1 MLARKHRLVLFFFI
15 LFPLL
20 IHAQTEEE
28 IKSQADKLFNSEQY
42 VAATPLYLRLL
53 SLQPRDHFYNFRYG
67 TCLLFNSNKKQSAIK
82 YLNYA
87 VSEPTI
93 SPEAYYFL
101 GKAFHFDYQFNQAE
115 KYYSIYLQKRQKNSV
130 MYPAERAIEMCQ
142 NGKRLLTTV
151 SDVVVLEKKEIA
163 SDKFFRLY
171 DLQDIGGNIIVT
183 AEFQTK
189 LDKKNGHVPL
199 IHFPKKPSVIFYSS
213 YGENAANGKEIYSR
227 RKSPDGSWGNAELVQ
242 GQVNTIYDEDFPY
255 MHPDGQYLY
264 FSSKGHN
271 SMGGYDVFRSKY
283 NAQTNSFGKPENLDF
298 AISSP
303 DDDLFYVV
311 DSLNQ
316 NAYFASARQSEAG
329 KLFVYKV
336 KVDRVPLQ
344 LVAVKGAFFSEVDAS
359 PKQLNLE
366 ILSQESGSI
375 IGKYT
380 TDSESN
386 YLITLPKGGNYEFVL
401 KLAGNAQEFR
411 SLVSIP
417 NQTEF
422 KPLKQKIVHASENG
436 KETIKII
443 NLFNEEVTDME
454 AVLAEVVKMRSDL
467 NVNVSEFD
475 LNKVEAAKKSA
486 SDLSNLGFGNFS
498 ISEVQDLL
506 KKTEDLVRIN
516 QNLAQTFNRKAD
528 FFLVENFDE
537 YEQLEEQIQQK
548 LDGLNTIES
557 NSAKKSILQEIQVS
571 VKELYALKA
580 DALATIPLQDSVQK
594 VYAKSAFV
602 LDSKAVTAIRAEFE
616 TALNAGKEE
625 EAIAELVKNKDLL
638 QKLRSDNSMNLV
650 DNLIKRTEKLEED
663 IVLADSKNDRY
674 NEDQIAL
681 QKEIKYLETNLS
693 VAKQKEITAIEQ
705 QIRSKKETLKLIEG
719 EQKFAAATLAKLNQE
734 KSNLSQQI
742 RLLETLI
749 SQVYIGEKSPAEVQQ
764 ARLELVKKNPS
775 AWNRTISDEAAK
787 LDAQEKQLLEKSE
800 QVETKEKEILAEELE
815 STNPEATRLAENLLP
830 RYTIEKS
837 AIESDNALS
846 AEQKLA
852 GLQNQDQALISAMET
867 KLKEIEK
874 QLVKNPENAALVKEK
889 EAISDLKLF
898 TESSIEEREQLIESK
913 MAAKILPES
922 INKQKVVYSTKLEP
936 SYADKLNA
944 IASEISTA
952 KQKQLA
958 ELEVEQAFLK
968 KIEAEEKR
976 VKQELRKDPL
986 NLTSRTKLQALSEL
1000 KKEKSAK
1007 TAQINAALKVEEE
1020 RLAFDTLTQ
1029 EDKAKMEVSLSPDYT
1044 QKTKEIETSAQA
1056 TTLEK
1061 AIQLRKIE
1069 QEKIE
1074 KIQLEQEVI
1083 GLQLEED
1090 PTNREFLKEEK
1101 ILMVLQEESLAKLA
1115 VFDQEIQSAQVPISL
1130 TEEEKAAKYAEFKS
1144 DYSSNV
1150 RAIEGNDSIG
1160 EREKLDLIQIE
1171 DQMLLGKLYNRQDQL
1186 EEQMENNP
1194 DLIALQKEQKV
1205 LDVLSAELERT
1216 IEVRQEK
1223 LGLMEEISQKLAAEK
1238 ENAIKSIDDL
1248 YLSDRK
1254 IIQEMAISELEKLQ
1268 KLAQEDRELLAK
1280 VVSKLDGIALKS
1292 ELDATEIEEKQILEA
1307 IREDLQNS
1315 LNTVSEISTKQQVD
1329 VNVVTQVSVITKMQ
1343 STFNTE
1349 KNNIQSNTNLSEI
1362 EKKSL
1367 LLQLENDFL
1376 DQIRTEKMA
1385 VQQKKLGD
1393 PTNVQF
1399 QKERNDLIALEQATE
1414 ISIAAKKTEINVTP
1428 DPAKT
1433 VSKEK
1438 ILLDVFPEFETRLAA
1453 IENATTPEKSKLDA
1467 IFALETK
1474 MLEKLQ
1480 NQEEAIRKERF
1491 EDSARSEELEMLQVL
1506 VEEKK
1511 ARIQTL
1517 KEQREQLESIQQTEM
1532 ESEITTLPEVV
1543 PSGDPLITELEK
1555 RELSLQQELKNA
1567 NLSKRESQKVQ
1578 NEIAEIQQTKV
1589 KQEIAIWKDKLSA
1602 EESQVER
1609 LVNALYE
1616 LSAGDSAAIVALEIE
1631 LLQQKSLN
1639 QHILKN
1645 QAASETTKD
1654 MREKKY
1660 LLEQAYIQQRQA
1672 ISLLES
1678 VLMEAS
1684 VEKFYKENG
1693 LELVYSEE
1701 ELTKKNHKYS
1711 VTIGN
1716 LTNEILRLEKEIQ
1729 GKKSSE
1735 RDELQEVLSEKIA
1748 ERTLMN
1754 QQLAILEDEKTP
1766 IPALIPT
1773 LNPAAIEQKITIEE
1787 EQNMALSAEY
1797 REYELNFQRIIEIEK
1812 EHTKLEIELKKQNDI
1827 LKDLVQENSL
1837 DTASEK
1843 TISREQIS
1851 KVKTMEI
1858 ELKRLESELL
1868 QLQKSNQKIAPQDEE
1883 ETMKMQNLITRGIK
1897 PISKLVIAS
1906 ALVSIPTA
1914 GLTFVDNNSTNAN
1927 SNSKSSTI
1935 LPVALKNPS
1944 GLVYRVQVGA
1954 FSKPIPSN
1962 LFKEFTP
1969 VSGEK
1974 LNEKGFTRYLAGYFN
1989 SSAKVVLARDQI
2001 KALGYADAF
2010 AVAYCDGNRITLAE
2024 ARLLE
2029 ASGAC
2034 IPKGENELNLEIL
2047 ENIATEIL
2055 LDDTLKNQV
2064 LNDYSYN
2071 AAPGAARAEPIEKN
2085 LGLFYTV
2092 QIGVFNRPVSE
2103 STIFNV
2109 DQLLTIRLPN
2119 GQIRYSSGMFNSIDS
2134 AITKKQV
2141 VIDKG
2146 AKDAFVTAYYNGN
2159 RITLEEA
2166 KKLSME
2172 NGISVFQNPVEEI
2185 ISEPIVRQEIQSKV
2199 IIPEKVEQT
2208 ISILTQEEKSILPQ
2222 RIQIVTKKTFEEF
2235 PREVLNRYNSHGS
2248 FYFDETDKRV
2258 KSSIAATEDELPAV
2272 YYFKNAVDTIYLN
2285 AENNANLNSISIT
2298 LVGSSLPGDLIDWLY
2313 RFNFRKE
2320 FKQSEESIELKIVGI
2335 PDEKLSEVE
2344 EQIAI
2349 FALDYKILK
2358 SED

>member
-1 MLARKHRLVLFFFI
+1 
-15 LFPLL
+15 
-20 IHAQTEEE
+20 
-28 IKSQADKLFNSEQY
+28 
-42 VAATPLYLRLL
+42 
-53 SLQPRDHFYNFRYG
+53 
-67 TCLLFNSNKKQSAIK
+67 
-82 YLNYA
+82 
-87 VSEPTI
+87 
-93 SPEAYYFL
+93 
-101 GKAFHFDYQFNQAE
+101 
-115 KYYSIYLQKRQKNSV
+115 
-130 MYPAERAIEMCQ
+130 
-142 NGKRLLTTV
+142 
-151 SDVVVLEKKEIA
+151 
-163 SDKFFRLY
+163 
-171 DLQDIGGNIIVT
+171 
-183 AEFQTK
+183 
-189 LDKKNGHVPL
+189 
-199 IHFPKKPSVIFYSS
+199 
-213 YGENAANGKEIYSR
+213 
-227 RKSPDGSWGNAELVQ
+227 
-242 GQVNTIYDEDFPY
+242 
-255 MHPDGQYLY
+255 
-264 FSSKGHN
+264 
-271 SMGGYDVFRSKY
+271 
-283 NAQTNSFGKPENLDF
+283 
-298 AISSP
+298 
-303 DDDLFYVV
+303 
-311 DSLNQ
+311 
-316 NAYFASARQSEAG
+316 
-329 KLFVYKV
+329 
-336 KVDRVPLQ
+336 
-344 LVAVKGAFFSEVDAS
+344 
-359 PKQLNLE
+359 
-366 ILSQESGSI
+366 
-375 IGKYT
+375 
-380 TDSESN
+380 
-386 YLITLPKGGNYEFVL
+386 
-401 KLAGNAQEFR
+401 
-411 SLVSIP
+411 
-417 NQTEF
+417 
-422 KPLKQKIVHASENG
+422 
-436 KETIKII
+436 
-443 NLFNEEVTDME
+443 
-454 AVLAEVVKMRSDL
+454 
-467 NVNVSEFD
+467 
-475 LNKVEAAKKSA
+475 
-486 SDLSNLGFGNFS
+486 
-498 ISEVQDLL
+498 
-506 KKTEDLVRIN
+506 
-516 QNLAQTFNRKAD
+516 
-528 FFLVENFDE
+528 
-537 YEQLEEQIQQK
+537 
-548 LDGLNTIES
+548 
-557 NSAKKSILQEIQVS
+557 
-571 VKELYALKA
+571 
-580 DALATIPLQDSVQK
+580 
-594 VYAKSAFV
+594 
-602 LDSKAVTAIRAEFE
+602 
-616 TALNAGKEE
+616 
-625 EAIAELVKNKDLL
+625 
-638 QKLRSDNSMNLV
+638 
-650 DNLIKRTEKLEED
+650 
-663 IVLADSKNDRY
+663 
-674 NEDQIAL
+674 
-681 QKEIKYLETNLS
+681 
-693 VAKQKEITAIEQ
+693 
-705 QIRSKKETLKLIEG
+705 
-719 EQKFAAATLAKLNQE
+719 
-734 KSNLSQQI
+734 
-742 RLLETLI
+742 
-749 SQVYIGEKSPAEVQQ
+749 
-764 ARLELVKKNPS
+764 
-775 AWNRTISDEAAK
+775 
-787 LDAQEKQLLEKSE
+787 
-800 QVETKEKEILAEELE
+800 
-815 STNPEATRLAENLLP
+815 
-830 RYTIEKS
+830 
-837 AIESDNALS
+837 
-846 AEQKLA
+846 
-852 GLQNQDQALISAMET
+852 
-867 KLKEIEK
+867 
-874 QLVKNPENAALVKEK
+874 
-889 EAISDLKLF
+889 
-898 TESSIEEREQLIESK
+898 
-913 MAAKILPES
+913 
-922 INKQKVVYSTKLEP
+922 
-936 SYADKLNA
+936 
-944 IASEISTA
+944 
-952 KQKQLA
+952 
-958 ELEVEQAFLK
+958 
-968 KIEAEEKR
+968 
-976 VKQELRKDPL
+976 
-986 NLTSRTKLQALSEL
+986 
-1000 KKEKSAK
+1000 
-1007 TAQINAALKVEEE
+1007 
-1020 RLAFDTLTQ
+1020 
-1029 EDKAKMEVSLSPDYT
+1029 
-1044 QKTKEIETSAQA
+1044 
-1056 TTLEK
+1056 
-1061 AIQLRKIE
+1061 
-1069 QEKIE
+1069 
-1074 KIQLEQEVI
+1074 
-1083 GLQLEED
+1083 
-1090 PTNREFLKEEK
+1090 
-1101 ILMVLQEESLAKLA
+1101 
-1115 VFDQEIQSAQVPISL
+1115 
-1130 TEEEKAAKYAEFKS
+1130 
-1144 DYSSNV
+1144 
-1150 RAIEGNDSIG
+1150 
-1160 EREKLDLIQIE
+1160 
-1171 DQMLLGKLYNRQDQL
+1171 
-1186 EEQMENNP
+1186 
-1194 DLIALQKEQKV
+1194 
-1205 LDVLSAELERT
+1205 
-1216 IEVRQEK
+1216 
-1223 LGLMEEISQKLAAEK
+1223 MEEISQKLAAEK

-1254 IIQEMAISELEKLQ
+1254 IIQEMPLSELEKLQ
-1268 KLAQEDRELLAK
+1268 KLAQEDRELLSK

-1292 ELDATEIEEKQILEA
+1292 EFDVTEIAEKQILEA

-1315 LNTVSEISTKQQVD
+1315 LNIDSEISTDQQVD
-1329 VNVVTQVSVITKMQ
+1329 VNLVTPVSVITKLQ

-1393 PTNVQF
+1393 ATNVQF

-1438 ILLDVFPEFETRLAA
+1438 ILLDVFPEYETRLAA

-1480 NQEEAIRKERF
+1480 NQDDAIRKERL

-1589 KQEIAIWKDKLSA
+1589 KQEIAVWKDKLSA

-1639 QHILKN
+1639 QHIQKN

-1678 VLMEAS
+1678 ALMEAS

-1701 ELTKKNHKYS
+1701 ELSKKNQKYS

-1716 LTNEILRLEKEIQ
+1716 LTNEIRQLETEIQ

-1797 REYELNFQRIIEIEK
+1797 REYESNFQRIIEIEK
-1812 EHTKLEIELKKQNDI
+1812 EYTQLESELKKQNDI

-1837 DTASEK
+1837 DTHEK
-1843 TISREQIS
+1843 TISEEQIS

-1858 ELKRLESELL
+1858 DLKRLESELL
-1868 QLQKSNQKIAPQDEE
+1868 QLQKSNQKIAPQDQKES
-1883 ETMKMQNLITRGIK
+1883 MKMQNLITRGIK

-1914 GLTFVDNNSTNAN
+1914 GLTFVDTNSTNAN

-2064 LNDYSYN
+2064 LSDYSYN

-2092 QIGVFNRPVSE
+2092 QIGVFNRPVSD
-2103 STIFNV
+2103 STIFYV

-2134 AITKKQV
+2134 AIIKKQL
-2141 VIDKG
+2141 VIAKG

-2159 RITLEEA
+2159 RIALEEA
-2166 KKLSME
+2166 KKLAME

-2208 ISILTQEEKSILPQ
+2208 ISILTQEEKSKLPH

-2248 FYFDETDKRV
+2248 FYYDETDKRV

-2285 AENNANLNSISIT
+2285 AENDTSLNSISIT
-2298 LVGSSLPGDLIDWLY
+2298 LMGSSLPGDLIDWLY